1 MWYCKYFAIKMMF
14 RCNRNKYSRANDSQE
29 VNKTWLVLLGRVKT
43 MKKSNYLIIFF
54 RTNIRKLLSSFNN
67 WKHRIGCSN
76 SETLFESESLISW
89 KMIGDGQLQNQ
100 FSPVQ
105 VAHHPIMM
113 SSQNLAFP
121 DQVFLWHWREHKGT
135 KWRKIISDLI
145 FPQTFDPEEGVLRSS
160 IQYTPKVGRFEKI
173 KECQVPKISSTLE
186 GWAPRVDDCLQQWTN
201 WQGGRFLNES
211 SRLYL
216 LSLGKV

>member
-43 MKKSNYLIIFF
+43 MKKGNYFIIFSKQTSASCC
-54 RTNIRKLLSSFNN
+54 RALKYC
-67 WKHRIGCSN
+67 IGCSN

-89 KMIGDGQLQNQ
+89 KMFGDGQLQNQ

-121 DQVFLWHWREHKGT
+121 DHVFLWHWWEHKGT

-145 FPQTFDPEEGVLRSS
+145 FLQTFDPEEGVLRSS

-216 LSLGKV
+216 CI

>member
-43 MKKSNYLIIFF
+43 MKKSNYLIFFF

-105 VAHHPIMM
+105 VAHHLIMM
-113 SSQNLAFP
+113 SSQN
-121 DQVFLWHWREHKGT
+121 FLIMSFCDIEENT
-135 KWRKIISDLI
+135 KE
-145 FPQTFDPEEGVLRSS
+145 QNGGRSS
-160 IQYTPKVGRFEKI
+160 VIWFFFRPLTLRRGSWGVAYNTHQRSEDLRKLKNVKSQKSPPNLKVEH
-173 KECQVPKISSTLE
+173 Q
-186 GWAPRVDDCLQQWTN
+186 GWTIACS
-201 WQGGRFLNES
+201 NEQT
-211 SRLYL
+211 
-216 LSLGKV
+216 GKVDVF

>member
-105 VAHHPIMM
+105 VAHHPINHDVISKFSISWSCLFVTLKRTQRNKMDEDHQWFDL
-113 SSQNLAFP
+113 S
-121 DQVFLWHWREHKGT
+121 
-135 KWRKIISDLI
+135 SDLW
-145 FPQTFDPEEGVLRSS
+145 PWGGGLEE
-160 IQYTPKVGRFEKI
+160 
-173 KECQVPKISSTLE
+173 
-186 GWAPRVDDCLQQWTN
+186 
-201 WQGGRFLNES
+201 
-211 SRLYL
+211 
-216 LSLGKV
+216 

>member
-29 VNKTWLVLLGRVKT
+29 VNKTWLVLLGRVK
-43 MKKSNYLIIFF
+43 MIKKGNYLIISLFF
-54 RTNIRKLLSSFNN
+54 PN
-67 WKHRIGCSN
+67 KHHCIGSSN

-105 VAHHPIMM
+105 VAHHHIMM

-121 DQVFLWHWREHKGT
+121 DHVFLWHWREHKGT

-145 FPQTFDPEEGVLRSS
+145 FLQTFDPEEGVLRSS
-160 IQYTPKVGRFEKI
+160 IQYTPKVGKI
-173 KECQVPKISSTLE
+173 
-186 GWAPRVDDCLQQWTN
+186 
-201 WQGGRFLNES
+201 
-211 SRLYL
+211 
-216 LSLGKV
+216 